1 MRSHSFEVGVPAAG
15 GMMIEQDARSAEA
28 ANRMKASDLSRVK
41 KAQVFS
47 PISCVLR
54 ETFDYVML
62 SPARRLQRVSMST
75 SLFVSMFALPLPFEL
90 VVQIDDL
97 GYKRHC

>member
-1 MRSHSFEVGVPAAG
+1 
-15 GMMIEQDARSAEA
+15 MIDQDARSAEA
-28 ANRMKASDLSRVK
+28 ANRMRASDLSRLK

-54 ETFDYVML
+54 EMFDYVML
-62 SPARRLQRVSMST
+62 SPTRRLQRVSMST
-75 SLFVSMFALPLPFEL
+75 SLFVSTFALPLPFEL

>member
-1 MRSHSFEVGVPAAG
+1 M
-15 GMMIEQDARSAEA
+15 
-28 ANRMKASDLSRVK
+28 
-41 KAQVFS
+41 
-47 PISCVLR
+47 
-54 ETFDYVML
+54 FDYVML

-75 SLFVSMFALPLPFEL
+75 SLFVSTFALPLPFEL